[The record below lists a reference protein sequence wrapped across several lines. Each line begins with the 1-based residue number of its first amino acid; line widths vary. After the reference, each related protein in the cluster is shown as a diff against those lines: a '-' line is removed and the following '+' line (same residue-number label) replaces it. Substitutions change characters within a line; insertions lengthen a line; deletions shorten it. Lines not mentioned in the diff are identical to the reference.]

1 MKWDDALRAVTL
13 APAEVLGVADKVGS
27 LQMGREADVVVWS
40 GDPFEFATVAEHV
53 YVRGVENNEPTRQQ
67 MLIDR
72 YKNKPPTYRK
82 P

>member
-1 MKWDDALRAVTL
+1 M
-13 APAEVLGVADKVGS
+13 APAEVLGVSDRVGS
-27 LQMGREADVVVWS
+27 LQMGKEADVVVWS

-53 YVRGVENNEPTRQQ
+53 YVRGVENTAPTRQQ

-72 YKNKPPTYRK
+72 YLTKPANYRK

>member
-1 MKWDDALRAVTL
+1 
-13 APAEVLGVADKVGS
+13 
-27 LQMGREADVVVWS
+27 MGKEADVVVWS

-53 YVRGVENNEPTRQQ
+53 YVRGVENTAPTRQQ

-72 YKNKPPTYRK
+72 YLTKPANYKK